1 MGKNKPNENRT
12 KKNREREESTSND
25 FGPGFLLC
33 KNYAVQDL
41 DESLRKHTTGGLRD
55 MKECDTHR

>member
-1 MGKNKPNENRT
+1 MGKTNQMKIGQ

-25 FGPGFLLC
+25 FGPGFLLY

>member
-1 MGKNKPNENRT
+1 MGKTNQMKIGQ
-12 KKNREREESTSND
+12 KKIERGKNL
-25 FGPGFLLC
+25 PPMILGFLLC

>member
-1 MGKNKPNENRT
+1 MKIGQ

-41 DESLRKHTTGGLRD
+41 DESLRKHTIGGLRD

>member
-1 MGKNKPNENRT
+1 MKIGQ
-12 KKNREREESTSND
+12 KKIESEESTSSD

-41 DESLRKHTTGGLRD
+41 DESLRKHTTGGLRA